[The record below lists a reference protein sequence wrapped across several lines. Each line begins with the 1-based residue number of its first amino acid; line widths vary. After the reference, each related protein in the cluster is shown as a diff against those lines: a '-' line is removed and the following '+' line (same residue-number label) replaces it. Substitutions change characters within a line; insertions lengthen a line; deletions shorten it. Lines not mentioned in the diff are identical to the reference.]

1 MQWFCLLIITDQN
14 INIER
19 TGTQVTVS
27 MVSTS
32 ALGMK
37 ELNDDLFNQNPTQKC
52 SKGMGVNLSFWD
64 LHTLGTQ

>member
-1 MQWFCLLIITDQN
+1 MQWFCLLIISDQN
-14 INIER
+14 VNIEG

-37 ELNDDLFNQNPTQKC
+37 EQNDDLFNQNPTQNCNEVMEMKL
-52 SKGMGVNLSFWD
+52 KF
-64 LHTLGTQ
+64 LGPTYS